1 MPRRTSA
8 KNAADEAEYNII
20 FPFIDVELQ
29 SGRKVAVRQWNIEKG
44 AVLTARTVSLIQKL
58 QGKVGEVE
66 LEELI
71 TLAQSECQ
79 DIVAETIGW
88 TKKQLNERANY
99 EDFLTL
105 LQAVIDTSLVREDGQ
120 GALPKIIG
128 IAGKLVPLVGVPT
141 PAATAK

>member
-8 KNAADEAEYNII
+8 RSQADEAEYNII

-29 SGRKVAVRQWNIEKG
+29 SGQKVAVRQWNIEKG
-44 AVLTARTVSLIQKL
+44 AVLTARVVSLIQKL
-58 QGKVGEVE
+58 QGKMGEVE
-66 LEELI
+66 LEVLI

-79 DIVAETIGW
+79 DIVSETIGW